1 LENKGRGGRGAGI
14 YVKGGEVGNERE
26 KDE

>member
-1 LENKGRGGRGAGI
+1 LENKGRGGRGTGM
-14 YVKGGEVGNERE
+14 YEKGGEVGNERE